1 MLMNE
6 YWMMLQR
13 WALCRK
19 MLRVMRYRTAVAIR
33 QCPGKST
40 SAL

>member
-6 YWMMLQR
+6 HWMLLR

-19 MLRVMRYRTAVAIR
+19 MLCFMRYRTAVAVR
-33 QCPGKST
+33 QCPGKSS

>member
-6 YWMMLQR
+6 YWMMQQR

-19 MLRVMRYRTAVAIR
+19 MLCFMRYRTAVAVR